1 MAITRLTDLVTV
13 FENKWVYGD
22 VKFGYD
28 GDVNQDHDTKY
39 PLMLIEPPTSIM
51 PVIYEGREEYEFE
64 INFYNLYHQAAHSV
78 VSLQKRWDNLQDLAN
93 EWLDFMLKN
102 YQDSTVEAYLN
113 DESIE
118 IERVKDVANDKL
130 VQIKLTFTMSGFTK
144 CFRPTSNF
152 PTDYS
157 DLVGWLSADSL
168 ATFDIPNKKVS
179 ALGDRSGHTVSA
191 SVFQSTKIKQPLRI
205 GYDGINDKT
214 YLNFNGTRDVL
225 TSETSLQISGDSFTI
240 FEVGKFG
247 DTSEVMFSS
256 AHEGTPTNI
265 EIGLDANDDFKVVNS
280 YAGQEIIITLASDTQ
295 IKNQPHIGVL
305 RRTGGDSTDALK
317 ALYYDANNQK
327 TSTSTASG
335 VAATFNSAVFHIGA
349 RTGTTEFLSGE
360 FNELI
365 IYNRALTDVEVNDIV
380 GYLNYKYKIY

>member
-64 INFYNLYHQAAHSV
+64 INFYN
-78 VSLQKRWDNLQDLAN
+78 
-93 EWLDFMLKN
+93 
-102 YQDSTVEAYLN
+102 
-113 DESIE
+113 
-118 IERVKDVANDKL
+118 DKL

-191 SVFQSTKIKQPLRI
+191 NVFQSTKTKQPLRI

-214 YLNFNGTRDVL
+214 YLNFNGTTDVL
-225 TSETSLQISGDSFTI
+225 TSESALQISGDSFTI
-240 FEVGKFG
+240 FEVSKFG
-247 DTSEVMFSS
+247 VKPETIFSYAHGGSSGTIEMFYK
-256 AHEGTPTNI
+256 ED
-265 EIGLDANDDFKVVNS
+265 DASYTVLNS
-280 YAGQEIIITLASDTQ
+280 YGGQEIEINLGMTSPYTIQDS
-295 IKNQPHIGVL
+295 PHIGVA
-305 RRTGGDSTDALK
+305 RRTGGDSTDALM
-317 ALYYDANNQK
+317 ASYYDANNQK
-327 TSTSTASG
+327 TYTSTASG

-349 RTGTTEFLSGE
+349 RTGNTQYLSGE